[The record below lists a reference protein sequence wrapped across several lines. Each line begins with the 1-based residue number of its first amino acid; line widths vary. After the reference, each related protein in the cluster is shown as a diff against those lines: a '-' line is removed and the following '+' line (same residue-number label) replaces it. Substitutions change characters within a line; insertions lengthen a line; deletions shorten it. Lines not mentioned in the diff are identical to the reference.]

1 MESTAFF
8 EKKINLTPGEFNEIK
23 REPID
28 TILERKAKQLIEKG
42 AEKVELE
49 AKKVK
54 VVTDESLLMLL
65 VFELAH
71 LQLLQGMSCLKF
83 D

>member
-1 MESTAFF
+1 LIVIVE
-8 EKKINLTPGEFNEIK
+8 NLYDTVEHEF
-23 REPID
+23 
-28 TILERKAKQLIEKG
+28 LE
-42 AEKVELE
+42 ELE

-54 VVTDESLLMLL
+54 VVTDESLLVFL